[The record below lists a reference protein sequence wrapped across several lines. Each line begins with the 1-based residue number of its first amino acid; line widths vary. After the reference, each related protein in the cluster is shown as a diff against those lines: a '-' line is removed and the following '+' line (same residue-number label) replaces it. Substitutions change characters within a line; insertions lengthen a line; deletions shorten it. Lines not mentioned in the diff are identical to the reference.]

1 MMNLEI
7 PSEILDLIPQDKA
20 NLSLEKFLLE
30 ALKLGLNT
38 INSVSKIENEMKDEM
53 QHKSNDENSNIKN
66 EKINLNELTREE
78 KSLYFLEESLKK
90 EANIEANIDETILIT
105 SSNPLMN
112 QDLCEILKVPTDPN
126 KYYHLDNIYDQKSD
140 DKFNKIRKQKELIYL
155 ANFRK
160 LISSYDSLDYS
171 IDTLRVML
179 RKYDKDN
186 NILELITRIKQMAI
200 NIIE

>member
-20 NLSLEKFLLE
+20 NLSLDKFLLE

-78 KSLYFLEESLKK
+78 QLLYLLEESLKK

-105 SSNPLMN
+105 SSHPLMN
-112 QDLCEILKVPTDPN
+112 QYLCEILKVPTDPN
-126 KYYHLDNIYDQKSD
+126 NYYHLDNIYDQKSD
-140 DKFNKIRKQKELIYL
+140 DKFNKIRKQKELISL
-155 ANFRK
+155 AYFRK
-160 LISSYDSLDYS
+160 LISSYYSSDYS